1 MISTSA
7 YLLVVHG
14 SRNLQSQ
21 ISLKRLSYLISWQL
35 NYLHKQFLC
44 ETSTIYYKNVSQV
57 IIVET
62 ATLELSK
69 IPLAKKIQQF
79 SLKIKNYGI
88 KNLKIVPMFLFPGI
102 HVKQD
107 IPLEVSIAHEKVGSY
122 MNLELCPYLGSY
134 KGLIDILS
142 NQFSICSQIN
152 ARIIISHGSN
162 FKDGNNTIETIA
174 NRLNAKTAYWGIK
187 PNLSDQINILLKQN
201 KVRIVIIPYF
211 LFRGKITN
219 IIAQQIQKIQDNLP
233 GTQIDLGYPIGETFE
248 LVKLIVDEIV
258 K

>member
-14 SRNLQSQ
+14 SHNLQYKT
-21 ISLKRLSYLISWQL
+21 SLKRLSYLISWQL
-35 NYLHKQFLC
+35 NCLHTKVLYK
-44 ETSTIYYKNVSQV
+44 TSISYYPTIPQIV
-57 IIVET
+57 IVET
-62 ATLELSK
+62 ATLELSQ
-69 IPLAKKIQQF
+69 ISLAKKIQQF
-79 SLKIKNYGI
+79 ASKIKSYGI
-88 KNLKIVPMFLFPGI
+88 KNLKIIPMFLFPGI

-107 IPLEVSIAHEKVGSY
+107 IPLEVSIAQRKIGNF
-122 MNLELCPYLGSY
+122 MNLELCSHLGNY
-134 KGLIDILS
+134 KGLVNILS
-142 NQFSICSQIN
+142 DQFLICSQMN

-162 FKDGNNTIETIA
+162 FQDGNNTIEGIA
-174 NRLNAKTAYWGIK
+174 NRLNATTAYWGIK

-201 KVRIVIIPYF
+201 KVKITIIPYF

-219 IIAQQIQKIQDNLP
+219 IITQQIQKIQSDLP
-233 GTQIDLGYPIGETFE
+233 GIQINLGYPIGETFE